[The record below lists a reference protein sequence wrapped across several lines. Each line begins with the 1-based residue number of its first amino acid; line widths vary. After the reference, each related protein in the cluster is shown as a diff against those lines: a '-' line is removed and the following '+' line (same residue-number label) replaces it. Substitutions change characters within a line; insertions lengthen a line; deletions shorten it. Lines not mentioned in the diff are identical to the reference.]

1 MPLNSTASLGTWT
14 IATCAVKASLFA
26 SGNQYTTVIGVPI
39 FACFQTD
46 IPTCML
52 LLVDPKISA
61 FRVNLSTLYML
72 LVALSKHLSDAQFL
86 CCSHSITGLTDH
98 CTTFVLLAAYGAGAA
113 ELEKIPVMRGMQWSA
128 SQALEQP
135 IALHYTVRSMEQLA
149 SLPPDFLVLHNA
161 GNLCSFMSV
170 PISTDSEVIGILT
183 IAKEDC
189 EGFDI
194 DRWESH
200 LG

>member
-1 MPLNSTASLGTWT
+1 M
-14 IATCAVKASLFA
+14 
-26 SGNQYTTVIGVPI
+26 
-39 FACFQTD
+39 
-46 IPTCML
+46 
-52 LLVDPKISA
+52 
-61 FRVNLSTLYML
+61 R
-72 LVALSKHLSDAQFL
+72 ALPFSYP
-86 CCSHSITGLTDH
+86 HSITGLTDH

-128 SQALEQP
+128 SQSLEQP
-135 IALHYTVRSMEQLA
+135 LALHYTVRSMEELA

-194 DRWESH
+194 DRWVSYVGNGARCKHQEWTDGICLTQSALH
-200 LG
+200 IVSTSSSSLMFVMVQRWITWVCARKVRTRDQNEEWGRGQ